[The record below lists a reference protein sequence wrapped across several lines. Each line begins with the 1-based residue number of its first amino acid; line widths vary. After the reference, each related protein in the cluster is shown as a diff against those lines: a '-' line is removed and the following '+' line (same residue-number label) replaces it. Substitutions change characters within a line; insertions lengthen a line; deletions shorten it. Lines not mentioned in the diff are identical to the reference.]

1 MSLFDKDLIKSDV
14 CVPLRYQFAVELS
27 AMIKKNHNKLLDAQK
42 THGVDS
48 VMNCIHMYIGLLK
61 NRTKYESMSVTG
73 RDPWAQGYPATYLE
87 SGPTRTYCTY
97 IKGDIYIVIH
107 TGHRGPGV
115 PMNAIEYGN
124 ITIILDK
131 DLNEIK
137 FRVTGLNS

>member
-14 CVPLRYQFAVELS
+14 YVPLRYQFAVELS
-27 AMIKKNHNKLLDAQK
+27 TMIKKNYNKLRDAQR

-48 VMNCIHMYIGLLK
+48 VMNCIHMYIDLLK
-61 NRTKYESMSVTG
+61 RRTKYESMSVTG
-73 RDPWAQGYPATYLE
+73 RPPWVYSELGVA
-87 SGPTRTYCTY
+87 RTYCTY

-107 TGHRGPGV
+107 TGHSGPGV

-131 DLNEIK
+131 DLNEIG